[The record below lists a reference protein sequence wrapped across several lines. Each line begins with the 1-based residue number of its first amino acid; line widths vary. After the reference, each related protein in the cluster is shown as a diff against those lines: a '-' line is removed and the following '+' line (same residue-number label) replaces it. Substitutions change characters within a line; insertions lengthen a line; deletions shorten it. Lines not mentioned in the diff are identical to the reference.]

1 MNLSEALDVALPQMP
16 QARLARGRPPCVDP
30 DLLVREEMLDGE
42 PIVGVLQRDT
52 VHYFRFS
59 RTQWD
64 LAQLFDGVRTYEEV
78 AQLFTDQTGM
88 LATAD
93 EVRAFADG
101 MEQSDFWYKS
111 PQERNLALGQKLTNQ
126 REHRSTSTGSLA
138 HIGFSAWDP
147 DRYMAWLDR
156 RVGRFIYS
164 RWSVLLAFLLF
175 TFEAVVFIEKWN
187 VLIPDTRLYF
197 SFATM
202 SAVDLLQFWILLF
215 VVGFIHETAH
225 GLTCRH
231 YGGQVHSMG
240 LMFLYLLPC
249 FFCDVTEIWISASK
263 IQRLYAIIAGIWIE
277 STICGLAMIVWTNT
291 ATGGWLHN
299 FIYQIILFTGIA
311 IVVIN
316 LNPLIKLDG
325 YYLITEIIEI
335 PDLKERSTT
344 FLSAWFQSKVLRL
357 QVEIPIV
364 PRRRVAAFMIYAF
377 FSGAYSYVLLFVVVR
392 FAYNISNKWLGE
404 FAVVPA
410 GALAFVMFR
419 SRMRSLGRVAMQWW
433 KQKMGAGI
441 LWRPV
446 HAAVAIFV
454 ALVLFTP
461 LWRDR
466 EDAYYVIEPLHTR
479 ILHASAAGRVETVL
493 VQGGERVRAGDPLL
507 RMSSMSTA
515 SMRTAADARNGSS
528 RFEAYNAELRGQSI
542 GTAAADLSAAS
553 QLTQLAGE
561 AQSRLGVTAPAD
573 GIVLTETPSLLLD
586 RNVASGQELIE
597 LADDGPRVV
606 RVYIPSSA
614 LDRIPSGAEVSLVLP
629 GAFSVLRL
637 GLAAPDGDAVPLPA
651 GLIASQAYKGIQ
663 LATFYC
669 SRMEL
674 PAAKGSAMFGVS
686 GEAKIFGKRRSLAGR
701 VLMGMSDLLK
711 AHLW

>member
-1 MNLSEALDVALPQMP
+1 MNLSEALDVALPEMP

-59 RTQWD
+59 RIQWD
-64 LAQLFDGVRTYEEV
+64 LAQLFDGVRTYEEI
-78 AQLFTDQTGM
+78 AELFTAQAGM

-101 MEQSDFWYKS
+101 MEQSDFWYKT
-111 PQERNLALGQKLTNQ
+111 PQERNLALGQKLTNE
-126 REHRSTSTGSLA
+126 RGRRGNSKGNLA

-147 DRYMAWLDR
+147 DQYMAWLDR
-156 RVGRFIYS
+156 HVGGFIYS
-164 RWSVLLAFLLF
+164 KWSVLFAFMLF
-175 TFEAVVFIEKWN
+175 TFEAVVFIDKWN

-197 SFATM
+197 SFADKSWM
-202 SAVDLLQFWILLF
+202 DLLQFWVLLF

-263 IQRLYAIIAGIWIE
+263 IQRVYAIIAGIWIE

-291 ATGGWLHN
+291 ATGGWLHD
-299 FIYQIILFTGIA
+299 FMYQIILFTGIA

-325 YYLITEIIEI
+325 YYLLTEIIEI
-335 PDLKERSTT
+335 PDLKERSTA
-344 FLSAWFQSKVLRL
+344 FLSAWFQSKILRL
-357 QVEIPIV
+357 QIEVPIV

-377 FSGAYSYVLLFVVVR
+377 LSGAYSYVLLFVVIR
-392 FAYNISNKWLGE
+392 FAYNIAYRGMGE
-404 FAVVPA
+404 FALVPA
-410 GALAFVMFR
+410 GALAFFMFR
-419 SRMRSLGRVAMQWW
+419 SRMNSLRGVVVRWW
-433 KQKMGAGI
+433 KQRTEAGNQ
-441 LWRPV
+441 WRPMHGV
-446 HAAVAIFV
+446 AAILL

-466 EDAYYVIEPLHTR
+466 EDGYYVIEPLRTR
-479 ILHASAAGRVETVL
+479 ILHASSAGWIEAIL
-493 VQGGERVRAGDPLL
+493 VRGGEKVRAGELLL

-515 SMRTAADARNGSS
+515 SMRSAADAQTVSA
-528 RFEAYNAELRGQSI
+528 RFAANNAELQGQSI
-542 GTAAADLSAAS
+542 GRAAADQSAAR
-553 QLTQLAGE
+553 QLTRLAGE

-573 GIVLTETPSLLLD
+573 GVVLTETPSLLLD

-637 GLAAPDGDAVPLPA
+637 ALAPPDGDAVPLPP
-651 GLIASQAYKGIQ
+651 GIVASQAYKGIQ

-674 PAAKGSAMFGVS
+674 PAAKGNAMFGVS
-686 GEAKIFGKRRSLAGR
+686 GDAKIFGKRRSLAGR
-701 VLMGMSDLLK
+701 VLMVVSDLLK
-711 AHLW
+711 AHVW